1 MKAPGLS
8 FDLDNMIWQ
17 SGAQRTPVRDNTL
30 VKIQTRELS
39 ATVMLIASHKLDAT
53 SPHKFNS

>member
-17 SGAQRTPVRDNTL
+17 SGAQRTPRAWQYACQDPNKWAECDSL
-30 VKIQTRELS
+30 
-39 ATVMLIASHKLDAT
+39 LITSHKLDAT

>member
-17 SGAQRTPVRDNTL
+17 SGAQRTPRAWQYACQDPNKGAECDSHADHFPQVRCH
-30 VKIQTRELS
+30 KSPQIQ
-39 ATVMLIASHKLDAT
+39 
-53 SPHKFNS
+53 

>member
-17 SGAQRTPVRDNTL
+17 AGAQRTPVRDNTL

-39 ATVMLIASHKLDAT
+39 ATVMLITSQKLDAT